1 MHKPLCLTEG
11 QLPPLMSTG
20 QYHILFQGKTSGPFT
35 IEQIKQLLDQK
46 KVGLTHQVQ
55 DGENWIFVDD
65 FLNKKEQ
72 ELSQAKIAADQ
83 AKAAQDLAAKQAH
96 EQQMAQIQLEAVQAQ
111 AAAAIPPPITDHA
124 GQPAAAPIVPMAPA
138 QSSGAGGAIL
148 STILAIVIIAAIGVG
163 GWFAYDHFSGSAYAG
178 TWKEKEGSERI
189 ILHKNGTVSGDD
201 MPDGLN
207 VIWKKSGDEI
217 IITFSGKK
225 DGAEVNLNIKAK
237 ILNKNTFRVTMADK
251 TSEYIK
257 TD

>member
-1 MHKPLCLTEG
+1 
-11 QLPPLMSTG
+11 MSTG

-111 AAAAIPPPITDHA
+111 AAAA
-124 GQPAAAPIVPMAPA
+124 
-138 QSSGAGGAIL
+138 
-148 STILAIVIIAAIGVG
+148 
-163 GWFAYDHFSGSAYAG
+163 
-178 TWKEKEGSERI
+178 
-189 ILHKNGTVSGDD
+189 
-201 MPDGLN
+201 
-207 VIWKKSGDEI
+207 
-217 IITFSGKK
+217 
-225 DGAEVNLNIKAK
+225 
-237 ILNKNTFRVTMADK
+237 
-251 TSEYIK
+251 
-257 TD
+257 

>member
-1 MHKPLCLTEG
+1 
-11 QLPPLMSTG
+11 MSTG
-20 QYHILFQGKTSGPFT
+20 QYHILFQGKTSGPYT

-83 AKAAQDLAAKQAH
+83 AKAAKDLAAKQAH
-96 EQQMAQIQLEAVQAQ
+96 EQQMAQIKLEAVQAQ

-124 GQPAAAPIVPMAPA
+124 GQPAPAPIVPMAPA

-163 GWFAYDHFSGSAYAG
+163 GWFAYDHFSVGAYAG
-178 TWKEKEGSERI
+178 TWKEKDGSDRI
-189 ILHKNGTVSGDD
+189 ILNKSGTASIEAEGVDIPSSVKMTWQKNGDKIVLSFEA
-201 MPDGLN
+201 
-207 VIWKKSGDEI
+207 I
-217 IITFSGKK
+217 K
-225 DGAEVNLNIKAK
+225 DGATKSVAFNFT
-237 ILNKNTFRVTMADK
+237 ILNKTTLRATIGDD
-251 TSEYIK
+251 TSEFVK
-257 TD
+257 VE